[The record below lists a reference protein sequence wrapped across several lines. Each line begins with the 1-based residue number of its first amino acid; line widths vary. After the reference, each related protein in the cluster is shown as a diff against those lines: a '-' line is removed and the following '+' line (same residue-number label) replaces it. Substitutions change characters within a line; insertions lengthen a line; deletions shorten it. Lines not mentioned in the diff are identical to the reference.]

1 MERLLEPEH
10 LAPGPLPLRDP
21 CLHQESRGNGVLA
34 AVSVEVGDEV
44 GEVVRGALGCV
55 EDGGDQGLLVGR
67 SHAPGL

>member
-21 CLHQESRGNGVLA
+21 RLLQESRGNGVLG
-34 AVSVEVGDEV
+34 AVTVEVGDEV
-44 GEVVRGALGCV
+44 GEVLDGALGCL